1 MRKYLLRDES
11 QRVGHDWATCTH
23 SHRKNIWN
31 WYYQIVK
38 SIRALVLYIHISV
51 LFKILQRARIIFC
64 NWIKKKNP
72 ESMKF
77 SEFNCDTVSEPE
89 VL

>member
-1 MRKYLLRDES
+1 MHKYLLRDGS

-23 SHRKNIWN
+23 SHRKNI
-31 WYYQIVK
+31 VK
-38 SIRALVLYIHISV
+38 SISVLVLYIHISV

-64 NWIKKKNP
+64 NRIKKKNP

-77 SEFNCDTVSEPE
+77 CEFNCDTVSEPE